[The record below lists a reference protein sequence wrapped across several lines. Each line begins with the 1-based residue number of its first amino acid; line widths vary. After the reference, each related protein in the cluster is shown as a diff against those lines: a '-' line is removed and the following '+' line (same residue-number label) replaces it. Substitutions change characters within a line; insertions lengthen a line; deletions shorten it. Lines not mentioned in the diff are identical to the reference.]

1 MKTKTIYTP
10 PYHYRKKRKKMKPP
24 LQNGFISPSKMMT
37 MQLSNLSY
45 LLLALYMASR
55 HYKGAA
61 LVFFVFAV
69 STIHHYFAYNKA
81 WLYFDIFVAI
91 AVSIL
96 LAFLYVPLENIA
108 SPTFI
113 SAIIIGGIALSLFF
127 TSGAE
132 YGSTKFELY
141 HGLWHVLSAIAF
153 YLILKSDGK

>member
-1 MKTKTIYTP
+1 
-10 PYHYRKKRKKMKPP
+10 MKPP
-24 LQNGFISPSKMMT
+24 LQNGFISPSKMMI
-37 MQLSNLSY
+37 MELSNLSY
-45 LLLALYMASR
+45 LILALYMASR

-81 WLYFDIFVAI
+81 WLYFDIFVAT

-96 LAFLYVPLENIA
+96 LAFLYVPLENTA

-127 TSGAE
+127 TSGTE

-141 HGLWHVLSAIAF
+141 HGLWHVLTAISF
-153 YLILKSDGK
+153 FLILKSDGK